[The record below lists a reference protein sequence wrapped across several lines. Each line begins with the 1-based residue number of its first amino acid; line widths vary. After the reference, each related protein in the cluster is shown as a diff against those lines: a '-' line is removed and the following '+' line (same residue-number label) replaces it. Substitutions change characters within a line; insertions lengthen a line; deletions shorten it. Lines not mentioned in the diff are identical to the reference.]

1 MSFFNKVLGAVGI
14 GAAKVDTILTNTE
27 VEPGEEVCGTVK
39 ITGGKTEQNINK
51 IDLDLICNYTVEVE
65 REDSEGETETFTET
79 RTHILDRFKLDESF
93 TITPGE
99 VREIPFAFTLSEDAP
114 LTVGHSKTWVDT
126 NLDIE
131 MALDKSDKDYLH
143 IVPNSLQLA
152 VIHALEAI
160 GFQLYEADCEG
171 IESASFSRLPFVQ
184 ELEFKTISGDFHRKL
199 DEVEVVFFP
208 RGEQLEV
215 IFEIDR
221 KARGIMGFFQEAL
234 DLDESNARLVVSE
247 ANLDSLTQD
256 IYDIIDDNC

>member
-1 MSFFNKVLGAVGI
+1 MSLFNKVLGAVGI
-14 GAAKVDTILTNTE
+14 GAAKVDTQLDNPE
-27 VEPGEEVCGTVK
+27 VEPGGEVSGLVK

-51 IDLDLICNYTVEVE
+51 IDLDLICNYTVEIE
-65 REDSEGETETFTET
+65 REDSEGNSETITQVRKHT
-79 RTHILDRFKLDESF
+79 LDRFKIEETF

-114 LTVGHSKTWVDT
+114 LTVGHSKTWIDT

-131 MALDKSDKDYLH
+131 MALDKSDKDHLH
-143 IVPNSLQLA
+143 IIPSHLQLS

-160 GFQLYEADCEG
+160 GFKLYEADCEG

-184 ELEFKTISGDFHRKL
+184 ELEFKTISGDFHGKL

-208 RGEQLEV
+208 RGEQLEI

-221 KARGIMGFFQEAL
+221 KARGIMGFFKEAL
-234 DLDESNARLVVSE
+234 ELDESNARMVISE
-247 ANLDSLTQD
+247 GDLDSLAED
-256 IYDIIDDNC
+256 IYEIIDNNC